1 MVDNAARVEFEGI
14 SKRYPGVLALD
25 RVSLKVA
32 PGRIHAVVGE
42 NGAGKS
48 TLMKILAGATRA
60 DEGTIRLDGERTTIR
75 NARHARTLGI
85 AMVFQEFNLAPDLSV
100 AENVFLG
107 RWPCAFPW
115 LVSFHTLRARS
126 EALFDSLGVKLDVCR
141 KVREMSVAQ
150 QQMVEIARGLSMAAR
165 VLVLDEPSAVL
176 MPDELAALFVMVRI
190 LAKRGVSVVYISHRL
205 DEIFALCDDVTVL
218 RDGRH
223 VSTRPVSEA
232 HRDTLIREMV
242 GRPIEEEFPRRCV
255 AAGDVVLRVD
265 GFSSDG
271 RFQDVSFELR
281 EGELLALTGL
291 VGSGRSSLGRALFGA
306 LPTTDGRMWVD
317 GISGPFRSP
326 RHAQNAGIAYL
337 PEDRKQHGL
346 LLERSLSENVT
357 LAHLDDIST
366 WGVLRVRD
374 ERRTAI
380 EKMRDLRIKAATERV
395 AVKTLS
401 GGNQQKVLIAR
412 WLQRPYRVM
421 ILDEPTRGVDV
432 GAKVEMYDLVNQ
444 MAAAR
449 AGVLMITS
457 ELPEAIGMADRIG
470 VMCRGRLVGILDN
483 RNRDVTQEAILRL
496 AVGETSRES
505 VPRGVRAT

>member
-1 MVDNAARVEFEGI
+1 MVDTAARVEFEGI

-48 TLMKILAGATRA
+48 TLMKILAGATPA

-75 NARHARTLGI
+75 SARHARTLGI

-107 RWPCAFPW
+107 RWPCRFPGI
-115 LVSFHTLRARS
+115 VSFQVLRVRS
-126 EALFDSLGVKLDVCR
+126 EALFDSLGVRLDVR
-141 KVREMSVAQ
+141 RRVGELSVAQ
-150 QQMVEIARGLSMAAR
+150 QQMVEIAKALSMEAR

-176 MPDELAALFVMVRI
+176 TPDELAALFAIVRA
-190 LAKRGVSVVYISHRL
+190 LALRGLSVIYISHRL

-223 VSTRPVSEA
+223 VTTRPVSEA

-242 GRPIEEEFPRRCV
+242 GRPIEEEFPRRNV
-255 AAGDVVLRVD
+255 AVGEVVLRVD

-271 RFQDVSFELR
+271 RFQDISFNLR

-306 LPTTDGRMWVD
+306 LPVTDGKMWVD
-317 GISGPFRSP
+317 GKAGPFRSP

-346 LLERSLSENVT
+346 LLERSLYENVT
-357 LAHLDDIST
+357 LAHLNDVST
-366 WGVLRVRD
+366 WGVLRIGA

-380 EKMRDLRIKAATERV
+380 EKMRELRIKAASERA

-401 GGNQQKVLIAR
+401 GGNQQKVMVAR
-412 WLQRPYRVM
+412 WLQRPYRVI

-432 GAKVEMYDLVNQ
+432 GAKVEMYALINQ

-483 RNRDVTQEAILRL
+483 RNRAVTQEAILRL
-496 AVGETSRES
+496 AVGDASRERAS
-505 VPRGVRAT
+505 RGVRAT